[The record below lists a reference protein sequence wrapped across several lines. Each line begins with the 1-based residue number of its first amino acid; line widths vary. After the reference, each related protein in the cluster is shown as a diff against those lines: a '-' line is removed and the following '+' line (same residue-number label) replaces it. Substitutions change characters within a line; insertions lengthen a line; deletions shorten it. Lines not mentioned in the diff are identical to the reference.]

1 MEKLVKMNDHL
12 NYMVGLLSTALNKV
26 AVVKKRAVK
35 GMWTEE
41 RRNVVIELIRDRIDM
56 DYLDY
61 QGFIIMKRNVRGKSV

>member
-12 NYMVGLLSTALNKV
+12 NYMVGLLSTALSKV